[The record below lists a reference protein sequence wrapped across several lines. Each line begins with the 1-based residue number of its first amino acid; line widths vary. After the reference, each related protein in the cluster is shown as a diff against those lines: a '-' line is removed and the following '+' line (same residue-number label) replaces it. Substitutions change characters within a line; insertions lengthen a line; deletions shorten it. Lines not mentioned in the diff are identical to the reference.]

1 MTSKGDDYDLESRGY
16 SREMPRQFSV
26 FSLVALSFSLT
37 CTWSG
42 TGSSLGVAIQEA
54 SAAGALWSIP
64 VAGAMTAILS
74 AGVAELASAFPVAGA
89 QYYWTFCLSSK
100 EYRSFASY
108 INGWL
113 SILGWWLA
121 SASACNFIASL
132 LLSIAYLWYPDY
144 EAKSWHQWLVYVGII
159 WLAVALNTFG
169 SQILPLFNRFNCELL
184 PVPVLLDDLLT
195 QSTVIV
201 ACCTLTATTITL
213 FVCSR
218 NDHAPATWVF
228 GDTTNGTGWPSD
240 GLAFILAIS
249 NSVYAFLGTDCGAHL
264 CEEIRDPAKNTPKII
279 LFPILIGLGTA
290 WPFACACMYAIT
302 DVQAVLDTPSG
313 IPLIEIYYQS
323 TKSKGASSVLLALFA
338 FCFFGCTV
346 ANGTTCSR
354 TIWAI
359 SRDGAL
365 PFSGIWSK
373 VNPRFKIPLNA
384 LCLSATVISLYGLI
398 FLGSTTAFSAMVG
411 AAVIF
416 LQTSCALP
424 QAIVLWRGRDK
435 VLPERAFSLG
445 KMGPAVNFISV
456 IWVLFLDIIFFLP
469 TERPVTKENM
479 NYVSVVSVGL
489 TLFVLGLYFFSKR
502 GKFNGP
508 RVLDT
513 HAVMIDAVSAGEQRQ
528 DQSMDTNTEKKA

>member
-1 MTSKGDDYDLESRGY
+1 MNSKSDDYDLESRGY

-54 SAAGALWSIP
+54 SAAGAIWSIP

-132 LLSIAYLWYPDY
+132 LLSIAFLWYPDY
-144 EAKSWHQWLVYVGII
+144 EAKSWHQWLVYVGIV

-169 SQILPLFNRFNCELL
+169 SQILPLFNRFNF
-184 PVPVLLDDLLT
+184 
-195 QSTVIV
+195 IV

-240 GLAFILAIS
+240 GLAFVLAIS
-249 NSVYAFLGTDCGAHL
+249 TSVYAFLGTDCGAHL

-279 LFPILIGLGTA
+279 LLPILIGLGTA

-365 PFSGIWSK
+365 PFSGIWSR

-384 LCLSATVISLYGLI
+384 LGLSATVISLYGLI

-445 KMGPAVNFISV
+445 KLGPTINFISV
-456 IWVLFLDIIFFLP
+456 MWVLFLDIVFFLP

-479 NYVSVVSVGL
+479 NYVSVVSAGL

-502 GKFNGP
+502 GQFNGP
-508 RVLDT
+508 RVLEA
-513 HAVMIDAVSAGEQRQ
+513 HAGMIEAVPAGEQTVDR
-528 DQSMDTNTEKKA
+528 SMDTNWESKK

>member
-1 MTSKGDDYDLESRGY
+1 MKVADDDFDLEVRGY
-16 SREMPRQFSV
+16 RQEMPRQFSV

-42 TGSSLGVAIQEA
+42 TGSSLGVALQEA
-54 SAAGALWSIP
+54 SAAGVLWSLP
-64 VAGAMTAILS
+64 VAGLMTAILS

-89 QYYWTFCLSSK
+89 QYYWAYCLSSQ
-100 EYRSFASY
+100 EYRAFASY

-121 SASACNFIASL
+121 SASACNFISSL
-132 LLSIAYLWYPDY
+132 ILSIAFLWYPDY
-144 EAKSWHQWLVYVGII
+144 ESKSWHQWLVYVGII

-169 SQILPLFNRFNCELL
+169 SQILPLFNQFNF
-184 PVPVLLDDLLT
+184 
-195 QSTVIV
+195 IV
-201 ACCTLTATTITL
+201 ACCTLTATTVTL

-218 NDHAPATWVF
+218 NNHAAVDWVF
-228 GDTTNGTGWPSD
+228 SDTTNSTGWSSD

-264 CEEIRDPAKNTPKII
+264 CEEIREPAKNTPKII

-290 WPFACACMYAIT
+290 WPFACAFHP
-302 DVQAVLDTPSG
+302 Q
-313 IPLIEIYYQS
+313 
-323 TKSKGASSVLLALFA
+323 
-338 FCFFGCTV
+338 
-346 ANGTTCSR
+346 
-354 TIWAI
+354 
-359 SRDGAL
+359 
-365 PFSGIWSK
+365 
-373 VNPRFKIPLNA
+373 FKIPLNA

-424 QAIVLWRGRDK
+424 QAILLWRGRDK

-445 KMGPAVNFISV
+445 RLGPAINSIAVM
-456 IWVLFLDIIFFLP
+456 WVVFLDIIFFLP
-469 TERPVTKENM
+469 TEMPVTKENM

-489 TLFVLGLYFFSKR
+489 TGFVLGLYFFSKR
-502 GKFNGP
+502 GRFNGP
-508 RVLDT
+508 MVLDV
-513 HAVMIDAVSAGEQRQ
+513 HVQRVDAVAAEQGDDSLNRESA
-528 DQSMDTNTEKKA
+528 KKQW